1 MYVTEG
7 VLETVF
13 LFLIPAVDATKYPGY
28 LYTMI
33 VQYIL
38 IIWAMMGCICADLV
52 FMVFV
57 MHTTV
62 FADLFKIQ
70 LKELGNQLKDRD
82 AHEDR
87 HRDDQFVKSE
97 LYKIYKEHQA
107 IVL

>member
-13 LFLIPAVDATKYPGY
+13 LLLIPEVDATKYPGY

-33 VQYIL
+33 VQYIM

-62 FADLFKIQ
+62 FADLFKLQ
-70 LKELGNQLKDRD
+70 LKELGDYLIDRD
-82 AHEDR
+82 ANNNLHREDP
-87 HRDDQFVKSE
+87 FVKSE
-97 LYKIYKEHQA
+97 LFKIYKEHQA